1 MASRRYR
8 GKSTLNGNIGHV
20 NARLNVVEKMAAPK
34 RLQEGAI
41 TTNYLAENA
50 VTSTAIAPGSVG
62 SAAIAE
68 SSITSPLLA
77 TNAVTGTKILDGA
90 ITDGKINSSGIS
102 GNKITS
108 GTVDANYIGNLP
120 ASKITSGTIDAARL
134 PAVTS
139 DWADI
144 TNKPTEFTPADHD
157 AAKVT
162 SGTFDTA
169 RIPSITGSMMTNNT
183 ITATQMGAA
192 SVYGTLNAAGNTS
205 RIEGNSI
212 GQGDIGPNSIG
223 NSELQD
229 AAVGSA
235 NVSTA
240 GKYGI
245 VNDIINAGSGITK
258 TTTVNAAVGIS
269 VNFGTT
275 STEVPTGNHT
285 HTVSNVA
292 NGTLTRTTSIPS
304 TLRIKKDIE
313 SYSPTNIKNL
323 LNLEPKTYRYKRSER
338 GFHQTLNKDLMHG
351 YIVEEL
357 IDLGFTEPVGYN
369 DEGNPASLDYGL
381 MSMLVLEL
389 VKVQQAEI
397 DQLKEE
403 IQSLKDNK

>member
-8 GKSTLNGNIGHV
+8 GKNTLNGNIGHV
-20 NARLNVVEKMAAPK
+20 NARLSVVEKMAAPK

-68 SSITSPLLA
+68 ASITAPLLA
-77 TNAVTGTKILDGA
+77 TNAVTNTKILDGA
-90 ITDGKINSSGIS
+90 ITDGKISSAGIS

-108 GTVDANYIGNLP
+108 GSVDANYIGNLD

-134 PAVTS
+134 PAVS
-139 DWADI
+139 PDWGDI
-144 TNKPTEFTPADHD
+144 TNKPTTFSPAAHTH
-157 AAKVT
+157 AAGDIT
-162 SGTFDTA
+162 SGTFDAA
-169 RIPSITGSMMTNNT
+169 RIPLISSTML
-183 ITATQMGAA
+183 GAGV
-192 SVYGTLNAAGNTS
+192 VYGTLNAGGNVS

-212 GQGDIGPNSIG
+212 GQGDIGPDSIG
-223 NSELQD
+223 NSELQNN
-229 AAVGSA
+229 AVGSA

-245 VNDIINAGSGITK
+245 VNDMINAGSGITK
-258 TTTVNAAVGIS
+258 TVTVNAAVGIS

-292 NGTLTRTTSIPS
+292 NGTLTRTTSTPS
-304 TLRIKKDIE
+304 TLRIKKDIK

-369 DEGNPASLDYGL
+369 DEGDPASLDYGL

-403 IQSLKDNK
+403 IQSLKDNKQ